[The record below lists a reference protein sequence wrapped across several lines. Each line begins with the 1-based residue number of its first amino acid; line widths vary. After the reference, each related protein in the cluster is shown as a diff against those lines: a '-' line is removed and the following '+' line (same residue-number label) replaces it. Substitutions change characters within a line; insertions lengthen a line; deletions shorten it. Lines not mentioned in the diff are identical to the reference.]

1 MRGAGDRVSELFFTK
16 NLNEKK
22 KYFFSGVVGGGGY
35 RVSEYS
41 LQRIQI

>member
-1 MRGAGDRVSELFFTK
+1 MIFFTK

-22 KYFFSGVVGGGGY
+22 IFFSSGGRGGRGGA

-41 LQRIQI
+41 LRRIQIYKEIK